1 MMNFRFICF
10 TIFLVLTVLMINSQA
25 SETRVFSMGQTGVF
39 MDDNSNIVFFPGTVM
54 NYGNE
59 IVTELRLKDTERLF
73 SAEVRLPLNSHM
85 FGLNL
90 NRPISLYNPG
100 VGTFISLNQTS
111 DLYFGTKLGGNNLGV
126 RLSYGRDGY
135 NQDSTLIQPKI
146 EESARYLE
154 IAGGYSTDV
163 FDAGISFELPSINSE
178 QNGDKDEYSGTGIN
192 MNGRYFYQFNSDVQ
206 IIPVVRIG
214 FGSAS
219 RKTDVGVGLPQAETD
234 YGSLNFSLGI
244 GANYQFTENSLII
257 VAIDPYGYSKLSENE
272 KEGDESTTTTTTLP
286 RLYLG
291 AETTIRPWIT
301 GRIGAN
307 RAYQLVTESVKPPD
321 GDKVETS
328 YQTSPYNVS
337 FGLGLK
343 FGSFLIDID
352 INDGFFFEG
361 PNFMSG
367 RFRDFSNR
375 VSISYLFH

>member
-73 SAEVRLPLNSHM
+73 SAEVGLPRNSHM

-100 VGTFISLNQTS
+100 GGTFISLNQTS

-163 FDAGISFELPSINSE
+163 FDAAISFELPSI
-178 QNGDKDEYSGTGIN
+178 
-192 MNGRYFYQFNSDVQ
+192 
-206 IIPVVRIG
+206 
-214 FGSAS
+214 S
-219 RKTDVGVGLPQAETD
+219 R
-234 YGSLNFSLGI
+234 
-244 GANYQFTENSLII
+244 
-257 VAIDPYGYSKLSENE
+257 
-272 KEGDESTTTTTTLP
+272 
-286 RLYLG
+286 
-291 AETTIRPWIT
+291 
-301 GRIGAN
+301 
-307 RAYQLVTESVKPPD
+307 
-321 GDKVETS
+321 
-328 YQTSPYNVS
+328 
-337 FGLGLK
+337 
-343 FGSFLIDID
+343 
-352 INDGFFFEG
+352 
-361 PNFMSG
+361 
-367 RFRDFSNR
+367 
-375 VSISYLFH
+375 